1 MKQEFRC
8 DAARSDSEHYY
19 REMAKKLRELAREF
33 HVPGVRKEILSLAA
47 RYERRA
53 DNLDA
58 GSAAGF

>member
-8 DAARSDSEHYY
+8 DAAQSDSEHY
-19 REMAKKLRELAREF
+19 RAMTKKLRELAREF

-58 GSAAGF
+58 RSAAGF